1 MGSDLYVPGMFPQRL
16 AQYLSYMGSSA
27 QESEILKFSFQFLSD
42 GNDEELNELM
52 GLVQKQDLKGTAVA
66 LRTGLA

>member
-1 MGSDLYVPGMFPQRL
+1 MGSDLYVPGRFRERL
-16 AQYLSYMGSSA
+16 VQYLNYMGSCA
-27 QESEILKFSFQFLSD
+27 RESDILNVSFQFLSD